1 MKCLE
6 FYAVLPNQRLLRPTI
21 FSSWGDAHPRVTG
34 CKSEDKCFSSLAEAR
49 AWLRER
55 TQDEIHEVLKD
66 RHPYRGK
73 GGFYAV
79 ANGRKVGVFHNWCD
93 CQLQTAE
100 VEGACFKKFETEQ
113 EAEAFIQDWK
123 QAVVEVYMVEI
134 KTALDNGF
142 RPAHMKFNVKKKL
155 LPRDTKKAAEPEPAK
170 AKEEEETLKG
180 GENLSLERLGL
191 EDEQQKVPAS

>member
-21 FSSWGDAHPRVTG
+21 FSSWGDAHPRVAG
-34 CKSEDKCFSSLAEAR
+34 CKSEHKCFSSLAEAR
-49 AWLRER
+49 EWLQKQSEG
-55 TQDEIHEVLKD
+55 EIEIDEVLKD

-79 ANGRKVGVFHNWCD
+79 ANGRKVGIFHNWCD
-93 CQLQTAE
+93 CQLQTSD

-123 QAVVEVYMVEI
+123 QAVVQVYMVEI

-155 LPRDTKKAAEPEPAK
+155 LQRDTRKAEEPGPVK
-170 AKEEEETLKG
+170 AREETLQG
-180 GENLSLERLGL
+180 GASLSLEALGL
-191 EDEQQKVPAS
+191 EDDEEKVPAS

>member
-1 MKCLE
+1 MKYLE
-6 FYAVLPNQRLLRPTI
+6 FFAVLPNQRLLRPTI
-21 FSSWGDAHPRVTG
+21 FSSCYRGDVHPRVTG

-55 TQDEIHEVLKD
+55 SQEEIDEVLKD

-79 ANGRKVGVFHNWCD
+79 ANGRK
-93 CQLQTAE
+93 TSE
-100 VEGACFKKFETEQ
+100 VVGACFKKFETEK
-113 EAEAFIQDWK
+113 EAEAFIEDWK
-123 QAVVEVYMVEI
+123 QAVVQVYMVEI

-155 LPRDTKKAAEPEPAK
+155 LQRDTRKAEEPEPVK
-170 AKEEEETLKG
+170 AEEEEETLEG
-180 GENLSLERLGL
+180 GASLSLEALGL
-191 EDEQQKVPAS
+191 EDEEKVPIS

>member
-1 MKCLE
+1 MAAHLGFGRRHPIGAVIRIVCQGSELE
-6 FYAVLPNQRLLRPTI
+6 ENFLYTFYRI
-21 FSSWGDAHPRVTG
+21 
-34 CKSEDKCFSSLAEAR
+34 KYLAEAR

-170 AKEEEETLKG
+170 AKEQETLKG
-180 GENLSLERLGL
+180 GESLSLEGLGL
-191 EDEQQKVPAS
+191 EDEQKVPAS

>member
-49 AWLRER
+49 TWLRER

-66 RHPYRGK
+66 RHPYR
-73 GGFYAV
+73 
-79 ANGRKVGVFHNWCD
+79 
-93 CQLQTAE
+93 E

-170 AKEEEETLKG
+170 AKEEETLKG
-180 GENLSLERLGL
+180 GQSLSLERLGL
-191 EDEQQKVPAS
+191 EDEQKVPAS